1 MLILQ
6 ILLTLSAIVAISAGI
21 PQLIKLIKTKNSDE
35 FNLGTWA
42 MWVATQ
48 SVSTAY
54 AISIKDPL
62 LITINAAWVLFYFIM
77 TMLIVRY
84 SPRLKRPVAPA
95 VVEVEPANTSV
106 V

>member
-1 MLILQ
+1 MLIIQ

-42 MWVATQ
+42 MWVGTQ
-48 SVSTAY
+48 SVSTVY

-62 LITINAAWVLFYFIM
+62 LITINAAWVLFYFVM
-77 TMLIVRY
+77 TVLIVKY
-84 SPRLKRPVAPA
+84 SPRLKRSVAPV
-95 VVEVEPANTSV
+95 VVEAEPVNTSLS
-106 V
+106 